1 MFGPFPSQDIEALGW
16 NPLET
21 HSSSLCLLAPSMATS
36 ITAACQSL
44 RFFFNFFFH
53 VDVNIRSCH
62 TAVTNLTAAL
72 QEGEPMLLTFGA
84 AAAWSSWST
93 PVPSCLQGTRT
104 AGDPPAWTNTEQP
117 ECPVLPAGASL
128 LSSATTGKKKLNGE
142 ASSLEKGE
150 QLLLCLP

>member
-1 MFGPFPSQDIEALGW
+1 
-16 NPLET
+16 
-21 HSSSLCLLAPSMATS
+21 
-36 ITAACQSL
+36 
-44 RFFFNFFFH
+44 
-53 VDVNIRSCH
+53 
-62 TAVTNLTAAL
+62 
-72 QEGEPMLLTFGA
+72 MLLTFGA

-104 AGDPPAWTNTEQP
+104 VGDPPAWTNTEQP
-117 ECPVLPAGASL
+117 ECPVLSAGARL

>member
-1 MFGPFPSQDIEALGW
+1 MGQTG
-16 NPLET
+16 
-21 HSSSLCLLAPSMATS
+21 
-36 ITAACQSL
+36 QSL
-44 RFFFNFFFH
+44 PVLFILRLPADVWSFPFSGYRGTWVEPTRNPQLKSLPACPKHGHKYNCCLPEPPIFYFSH

-62 TAVTNLTAAL
+62 TAVTNLMAAL

-128 LSSATTGKKKLNGE
+128 LSSATTGKKKN
-142 ASSLEKGE
+142 
-150 QLLLCLP
+150 

>member
-62 TAVTNLTAAL
+62 TAVTNLMAAL

-104 AGDPPAWTNTEQP
+104 AGGEIHQLGPTQSNQSAQCYQQDPAC
-117 ECPVLPAGASL
+117 CPQLQQE
-128 LSSATTGKKKLNGE
+128 KK
-142 ASSLEKGE
+142 S
-150 QLLLCLP
+150 